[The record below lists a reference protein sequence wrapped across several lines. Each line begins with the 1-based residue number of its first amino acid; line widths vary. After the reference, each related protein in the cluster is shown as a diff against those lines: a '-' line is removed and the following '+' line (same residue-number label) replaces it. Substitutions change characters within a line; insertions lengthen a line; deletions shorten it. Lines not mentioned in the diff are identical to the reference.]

1 MSTGSGAVVTTSA
14 LSLSISCD
22 MKLHTVLLGWRRLL
36 TKPCVSPQVAA
47 RQVIHRLL
55 RRRESLLMEVEVL
68 VQADANSM
76 SAAKAEKPA
85 PNARSIPFWPGCAG
99 GLEQRGG
106 GGGWV
111 LSQSGVAGRWHRG
124 RVGPE
129 L

>member
-1 MSTGSGAVVTTSA
+1 MRGHEHGLRCSGYHERAEFSV
-14 LSLSISCD
+14 SCD

-55 RRRESLLMEVEVL
+55 RRRESLLMEVEVS

-85 PNARSIPFWPGCAG
+85 PNARSIPFWPGCG
-99 GLEQRGG
+99 RP
-106 GGGWV
+106 
-111 LSQSGVAGRWHRG
+111 LSRISRKTNRTEGDDML
-124 RVGPE
+124 P
-129 L
+129 